1 MFGFV
6 KQIFVSAIMFFG
18 FNLSNLNP
26 LKCVLMNNKECKT
39 RPVIID
45 INSNEPT
52 YHLYSIKVNS
62 IKVNKCSGICNKIN
76 DPYTKMC
83 VSNVVKNINIKVLN
97 LMPRTNETRNIK

>member
-52 YHLYSIKVNS
+52 YHLYSIKVN
-62 IKVNKCSGICNKIN
+62 KCSGICNKIN